1 MSTGQPKKPPLH
13 RLIGWPSLVI
23 GVAMLSLG
31 AVLQDWVLALLG
43 GGVMVMAITEL
54 IAIRQDAAD

>member
-1 MSTGQPKKPPLH
+1 MNSGQPKKPLLH

-23 GVAMLSLG
+23 GAAVLALS

-43 GGVMVMAITEL
+43 GGVVVLTVTEL
-54 IAIRQDAAD
+54 IASPSGRS